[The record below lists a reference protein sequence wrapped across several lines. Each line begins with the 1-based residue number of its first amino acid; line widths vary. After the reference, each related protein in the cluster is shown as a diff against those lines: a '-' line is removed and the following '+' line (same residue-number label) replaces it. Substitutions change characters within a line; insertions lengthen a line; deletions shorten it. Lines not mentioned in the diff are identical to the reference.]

1 MWNRRSSI
9 RRGALVGS
17 APILACPS
25 DPGLARVGLAAAVAL
40 SLALILPWAAG
51 ASEDTPRTLVIA
63 FDCLPY
69 ETVARLA
76 GPQAGERRL
85 LAGLRGPVPLISS
98 FPSTTSVSFGGILGP
113 LGLDRSPGYEAR
125 FFDWRRRRV
134 VGGMLLSYFRIPF
147 AWREFFDWNR
157 KSPARR
163 MLAALRPAR
172 ATRSWFER
180 AVTAFQ
186 ASDKPLFFVYNGA
199 TDTLAHLRG
208 PQAFEGVLADL
219 DRLLREARRRRP
231 FRVVLLSDHGLAG
244 GEPLRNVFAP
254 VKRALREAGWRY
266 RRRLRGPRDVA
277 LTPFGLVSSFEL
289 YTAEGMEAE
298 VAREVAAVP
307 GVDLCALRQRGG
319 WTVVD
324 GAGAARFTRRRGP
337 AGAEWRYRPID
348 GDPLEYSDLAG
359 EEWRGD
365 RWWLEST
372 AGHRYPDA
380 LHRLARSFELVD
392 NPASILCSTGS
403 GHMFGARK
411 TERSARLTGG
421 RLRWTHG
428 ALERD
433 ATRGFLMSDD
443 PRLPLTGPVRFDEA
457 LAPLAAPSPP
467 T

>member
-1 MWNRRSSI
+1 M
-9 RRGALVGS
+9 
-17 APILACPS
+17 
-25 DPGLARVGLAAAVAL
+25 RVGLAAA
-40 SLALILPWAAG
+40 LALILALVFPGAAG
-51 ASEDTPRTLVIA
+51 ASEDPPRTLVIA

-76 GPQAGERRL
+76 DPEAGEPRP

-98 FPSTTSVSFGGILGP
+98 FPSTTSVAFGGILEP
-113 LGLDRSPGYEAR
+113 LGLERSPGYEAR

-134 VGGMLLSYFRIPF
+134 VGGMLVSYFRIPF
-147 AWREFFDWNR
+147 AWRQFFDWNR
-157 KSPARR
+157 RSPARR
-163 MLAALRPAR
+163 MLAALRPAKT
-172 ATRSWFER
+172 TRSWFER
-180 AVTAFQ
+180 AVAAFQ
-186 ASDKPLFFVYNGA
+186 GSDKPLFFVYNGA
-199 TDTLAHLRG
+199 TDTLAHLQG

-244 GEPLRNVFAP
+244 GRPLRNVFVP
-254 VKRALREAGWRY
+254 VKRALREGGWRY
-266 RRRLRGPRDVA
+266 RRRLEGPRDVA

-298 VAREVAAVP
+298 VARQVAAVP
-307 GVDLCALRQRGG
+307 GVDLCAHRWQGG
-319 WTVVD
+319 WTVVGD
-324 GAGAARFTRRRGP
+324 AGEARFARRTGP
-337 AGAEWRYRPID
+337 AGTEWRYRPND
-348 GDPLEYSDLAG
+348 GDPLEYGDLARD
-359 EEWRGD
+359 EWHGD

-372 AGHRYPDA
+372 ADRRYPDA
-380 LHRLARSFELVD
+380 LYRLSRAFELVD

-433 ATRGFLMSDD
+433 ATLGFLMSDD

-457 LAPLAAPSPP
+457 LAPLAASSPP